1 MDVGAFDDDL
11 GWAVVAVGLRF
22 SRVSAWQVISWA

>member
-11 GWAVVAVGLRF
+11 GWAFVAVGLRF
-22 SRVSAWQVISWA
+22 SRVSARVISWA

>member
-22 SRVSAWQVISWA
+22 SRVSAWVISWA